1 MGAITGLML
10 PFSPLITVVVTLQD
24 LPMSADDIDVAV
36 LASLPTQMRKD
47 LIEAARRRERARR
60 RSHYLP
66 VAANPDLYSQTQ
78 IANFLRTR

>member
-1 MGAITGLML
+1 MN
-10 PFSPLITVVVTLQD
+10 
-24 LPMSADDIDVAV
+24 ADDIDVAI

-60 RSHYLP
+60 RSNYLP

-78 IANFLRTR
+78 VANFLRTRYDL